1 MCIIIII
8 IGQTID
14 ARLEVDERETT
25 QLVLEIVNVAE
36 KNGLKLPREF
46 GLILKQ
52 VLHPLSA
59 SALLFF
65 FFFFFFY

>member
-1 MCIIIII
+1 MCII

-52 VLHPLSA
+52 VLPLPQMF
-59 SALLFF
+59 L
-65 FFFFFFY
+65 

>member
-1 MCIIIII
+1 MCII

-52 VLHPLSA
+52 VLYYPSR
-59 SALLFF
+59 
-65 FFFFFFY
+65 

>member
-1 MCIIIII
+1 MCII

-52 VLHPLSA
+52 VLSLPLMF
-59 SALLFF
+59 L
-65 FFFFFFY
+65 

>member
-1 MCIIIII
+1 MCII

-52 VLHPLSA
+52 VLPLPMM
-59 SALLFF
+59 LL
-65 FFFFFFY
+65 

>member
-1 MCIIIII
+1 MCII

-52 VLHPLSA
+52 VLHPLPQMF
-59 SALLFF
+59 L
-65 FFFFFFY
+65 